1 MGVHPLECNRDMKQT
16 NWWLNTIV
24 GLSSTVYESDYHL
37 GSNLW
42 ELFET
47 DQMIKRVREKCSL
60 RVIAGQWPQGR
71 CEADD
76 QALLMLRPDPKAA
89 VNQWS

>member
-47 DQMIKRVREKCSL
+47 DQMIKRVREKC
-60 RVIAGQWPQGR
+60 
-71 CEADD
+71 
-76 QALLMLRPDPKAA
+76 
-89 VNQWS
+89 